1 MSLKPVRTLLA
12 NLLPQCAKQK
22 ANLAS
27 SRRVNRMVWWLAP
40 GLLVKR
46 WLFLSVTGVLLVGL
60 GAMIWLKLTPVF
72 YTGQALGA
80 ALRLITTY
88 IPSYVSG
95 PVGILLGLWLIFWG
109 QTRAM
114 GVNYPMCSA
123 PAMMKSC
130 WMLAEPAAAITGAKN
145 CGDWRGNRP
154 VKPAAGG

>member
-1 MSLKPVRTLLA
+1 
-12 NLLPQCAKQK
+12 
-22 ANLAS
+22 
-27 SRRVNRMVWWLAP
+27 MVWWLAP

-114 GVNYPMCSA
+114 GV
-123 PAMMKSC
+123 
-130 WMLAEPAAAITGAKN
+130 ITNVLSPGNDEELLDALLNQRRLSRGPKN

-154 VKPAAGG
+154 VKPAAGAKTLQLQHYRHCHRGG